1 MAINIRFKGI
11 IDSLVNIAADKFA
24 GRLAWATNI
33 SRVIWYYD
41 ATNYGIMA
49 RRDVLESFEAGIQDA
64 TVTAGQ
70 PMVAGT
76 SGRYQTQDAATF
88 RTTIGAAGTSNVV
101 TREMIIQ
108 PLPITNAAP
117 GVVTVGPSGSI
128 KSFGFDGVTQVEELF
143 YHVDLQHDYIPGTNI
158 IPHVHWMPSTNAAGN
173 VVWQWDYQWVE
184 TGGTFGAPTN
194 DPCTAVAAGG
204 TAWVDKR
211 SEVTISG
218 AGKTYNSRLL
228 LRLFRDPANA
238 GDTYGDDAVLSSVG
252 VHYSAN
258 PLQAG

>member
-49 RRDVLESFEAGIQDA
+49 RRDVLESFEEGIQDA

-108 PLPITNAAP
+108 PLPITNSDP
-117 GVVTVGPSGSI
+117 DVVTFVSGSML
-128 KSFGFDGVTQVEELF
+128 SFGFDGGVAEEELF
-143 YHVDLQHDYIPGTNI
+143 YHVDLQHDYIAGTDI
-158 IPHVHWMPSTNAAGN
+158 ILHVHWAPSTTATGD
-173 VVWQWDYQWVE
+173 VIFRWDYQWTE
-184 TGGTFGAPTN
+184 SGGTWGAPTAVAC
-194 DPCTAVAAGG
+194 PAVAAGG
-204 TAWVDKR
+204 VAWSDKR
-211 SEVTISG
+211 SEVTVSG
-218 AGKTYNSRLL
+218 SGHTYNSRML
-228 LRLFRDPANA
+228 LRLYRTPT
-238 GDTYGDDAVLSSVG
+238 GSDTYADDAVLSSVG

-258 PLQAG
+258 PIQAG

>member
-1 MAINIRFKGI
+1 MSINIRFKGI

-33 SRVIWYYD
+33 SRMIWYYD

-49 RRDVLESFEAGIQDA
+49 RRDVLESFEEGIQDA

-76 SGRYQTQDAATF
+76 SGRYQTQDAGTF
-88 RTTIGAAGTSNVV
+88 RTTIGAAGTDNTV

-108 PLPITNAAP
+108 PLPITNADP
-117 GVVTVGPSGSI
+117 DVVTFVSGSMR
-128 KSFGFDGVTQVEELF
+128 SFDSTGRGRGRAF
-143 YHVDLQHDYIPGTNI
+143 YHVDLQHDYKADTDI
-158 IPHVHWMPSTNAAGN
+158 ILHVHWAPSTTATGD
-173 VVWQWDYQWVE
+173 VIFRWDYQWTE
-184 TGGTFGAPTN
+184 SGGTWGAPTAVAC
-194 DPCTAVAAGG
+194 PAVAAGG
-204 TAWVDKR
+204 VAWADKR
-211 SEVTISG
+211 SEVTVSG
-218 AGKTYNSRLL
+218 SGHTYNSRLL
-228 LRLFRDPANA
+228 LRLYRTPT
-238 GDTYGDDAVLSSVG
+238 GSDTYADDAVLSSVG